1 MNIKMKNLIRCVSLV
16 SALLFFSNMSPMN
29 AQEVWGLE
37 KCINYAIEKS
47 LQVEGSLIS
56 LKGTEIE
63 ANTARH
69 GRYPNLSANTNVG
82 WNFGRTIDP
91 TRNEFITET
100 FFNNGFGLNSNV
112 VLYNGNRINNNI
124 SQTLI
129 NNKAALKEL
138 DQVRRD
144 IALNIATLYLNILFA
159 KENLQ
164 NAQNQLVQTKDQ
176 LSLLNKQI
184 SVGNRPENDKL
195 DLEAQMA
202 ANEQSIIESQNTL
215 TINLLNLKQLL
226 RLDPDFDLDVSAPGN
241 LDFDTDPDLL
251 TFSEVYQSALNNQ
264 SGIAA
269 SELRLKSAAIGVKM
283 AQSDLLP
290 TLGAGVS
297 ARTNYSNKGVSV
309 NGFNEQIIN
318 QDIIFNGQTTTIGF
332 PQQVPIFEKT
342 PYFNQVSDNLSYA
355 VGISM
360 NIPIY
365 NNNLTRAGVQRAKL
379 NTQQADLNYIQ
390 LKESLKITVGQ
401 ALADAKAAKSRYQ
414 ASSKTLQAQTNLYEN
429 AVKRFEIGN
438 LNAFE
443 LTRLKTQMETST
455 VNQLIAKYDY
465 LFRTKIL
472 DFYLGRPIK
481 F

>member
-1 MNIKMKNLIRCVSLV
+1 MKNLIGCVFLV
-16 SALLFFSNMSPMN
+16 LLTNISTLQ

-37 KCINYAIEKS
+37 KCINYAIQKS

-56 LKGTEIE
+56 LKNTEID
-63 ANTARH
+63 ATTARH

-112 VLYNGNRINNNI
+112 VLFNGNRINNTI
-124 SQTLI
+124 SQSQI
-129 NNKAALKEL
+129 NNQAALKEL
-138 DQVRRD
+138 EQVRRD
-144 IALNIATLYLNILFA
+144 IALNVATLYLNILFA

-164 NAQNQLVQTKDQ
+164 NAQNQFVQTNDQ

-184 SVGNRPENDKL
+184 SVGNRPENDRL
-195 DLEAQMA
+195 DLEAQIA
-202 ANEQSIIESQNTL
+202 ANEQSIIESQNNL

-226 RLDPDFDLDVSAPGN
+226 RLDPDFNLDVTAPSN
-241 LDFDTDPDLL
+241 LEFDTDPELL
-251 TFSEVYQSALNNQ
+251 TFAEVYASALNNQ
-264 SGIAA
+264 AGIAA
-269 SELRLKSAAIGVKM
+269 SELRLKSAALGVKM
-283 AQSDLLP
+283 AESELMP
-290 TLGAGVS
+290 TIGAGVS
-297 ARTNYSNKGVSV
+297 ARTNYSNKGVTV
-309 NGFNEQIIN
+309 NGFNEEIFN
-318 QDIIFNGQTTTIGF
+318 QDIIFNGQTATIGF
-332 PQQVPIFEKT
+332 KQQVPVLVKT
-342 PYFNQVSDNLSYA
+342 PYFDQVSDNLSYA
-355 VGISM
+355 VGFSM

-365 NNNLTRAGVQRAKL
+365 NNNLARAGVQKAKL
-379 NTQQADLNYIQ
+379 NTQQADLNYVQ

-401 ALADAKAAKSRYQ
+401 SLADAKAAKSRYQ
-414 ASSKTLQAQTNLYEN
+414 ASTKTLQAQTNLYNN
-429 AVKRFEIGN
+429 AVKRFDIGN

-465 LFRTKIL
+465 LFRTKVL
-472 DFYLGRPIK
+472 DFYLGRAIK

>member
-1 MNIKMKNLIRCVSLV
+1 MNAKMKNLISCVSLV
-16 SALLFFSNMSPMN
+16 FVITTFSNISLLN

-37 KCINYAIEKS
+37 KCINYAIERS

-56 LKGTEIE
+56 LKGTEID

-124 SQTLI
+124 AQTQL
-129 NNKAALKEL
+129 NNKAALKDLE
-138 DQVRRD
+138 QVRRD
-144 IALNIATLYLNILFA
+144 IALNVSTLYLNILFA

-164 NAQNQLVQTKDQ
+164 NAKNQLVQTKDQ
-176 LSLLNKQI
+176 LTLLNKQI

-195 DLEAQMA
+195 DLEAQIA
-202 ANEQSIIESQNTL
+202 SNEQSIIESQNNL
-215 TINLLNLKQLL
+215 TINLLNLKQWL
-226 RLDPDFDLDVSAPGN
+226 RLDPDYDLDVAAPSN
-241 LDFDTDPDLL
+241 VELDNDPDLL

-269 SELRLKSAAIGVKM
+269 SELRLKSATIGVKL
-283 AQSDLLP
+283 AQSELLP
-290 TLGAGVS
+290 TIGAGVS
-297 ARTNYSNKGVSV
+297 ARTNYSNKGVTV
-309 NGFNEQIIN
+309 NGFNQQILN
-318 QDIIFNGQTTTIGF
+318 QDIIFNGQTATIGF

-342 PYFNQVSDNLSYA
+342 PYFDQVTDNLSYG

-365 NNNLTRAGVQRAKL
+365 NNNLARAGVQRAKL
-379 NTQQADLNYIQ
+379 NIQQADLNSIQ

-414 ASSKTLQAQTNLYEN
+414 ASSKTLQAQTNLYQN
-429 AVKRFEIGN
+429 AVKRFDIGN

-443 LTRLKTQMETST
+443 LTRLKTVMETST
-455 VNQLIAKYDY
+455 VNQLVAKYDY
-465 LFRTKIL
+465 LFRTKVL

>member
-1 MNIKMKNLIRCVSLV
+1 MKNLISCVFLV
-16 SALLFFSNMSPMN
+16 LLTNISTLQ

-37 KCINYAIEKS
+37 KCINYAIQKS

-56 LKGTEIE
+56 LKNTEID
-63 ANTARH
+63 ATTARH

-112 VLYNGNRINNNI
+112 VLFNGNRINNTI
-124 SQTLI
+124 SQSQI
-129 NNKAALKEL
+129 NNQAALKEL
-138 DQVRRD
+138 EQVRRD
-144 IALNIATLYLNILFA
+144 IALNVATLYLNILFA

-164 NAQNQLVQTKDQ
+164 NAQNQLVQTNDQ

-184 SVGNRPENDKL
+184 SVGNRPENDRL
-195 DLEAQMA
+195 DLEAQIA
-202 ANEQSIIESQNTL
+202 ANEQSIIESQNNL

-226 RLDPDFDLDVSAPGN
+226 RLDPDFNLDVTAPSN
-241 LDFDTDPDLL
+241 LEFDTDPELL
-251 TFSEVYQSALNNQ
+251 TFAEVYASALSNQ
-264 SGIAA
+264 AGIAA
-269 SELRLKSAAIGVKM
+269 SELRLKSAALGVKM
-283 AQSDLLP
+283 AQSELMP
-290 TLGAGVS
+290 TIGAGVS
-297 ARTNYSNKGVSV
+297 ARTNYSNKGVTV
-309 NGFNEQIIN
+309 NGFNEETFN
-318 QDIIFNGQTTTIGF
+318 QDIIFNGQTATIGF
-332 PQQVPIFEKT
+332 IQQVPILDKT
-342 PYFNQVSDNLSYA
+342 PYFDQVTDNLSYG

-365 NNNLTRAGVQRAKL
+365 NNNLARAGVQKAKL
-379 NTQQADLNYIQ
+379 NTQQADLNYVQ

-414 ASSKTLQAQTNLYEN
+414 ASTKTLQAQTNLYNN
-429 AVKRFEIGN
+429 AVKRFDIGN

-465 LFRTKIL
+465 LFRTEVL
-472 DFYLGRPIK
+472 DFYLGRAIK